1 MTTES
6 ETLRVALI
14 YDATKAY
21 DVCVAMGVASYFEQ
35 GANWDVIVVGKEHLY
50 GPGLG
55 NFPASELDGVIAN
68 FDITNLFQSI
78 CRSRVPAIGFG
89 SGYGDYDSAS
99 GIPYFFT
106 NNSAIARMAVDLLL
120 NRGIRNFAYF
130 GYCPTDINGWSE
142 ERETEFSQY
151 VHDKGL
157 ECRSLRE
164 PNRDRA
170 KPADTGKSLG
180 QWLLSLPKP
189 LGLMAANDSLA
200 REVIHA
206 CHVCGILVP
215 LEVSVIGVDND
226 ESLYRF
232 CHPLLTSIEQGAHR
246 LGYEAAQ
253 LLDSMMGGKSPG
265 TSRYVIDP
273 VGVFER
279 GSTIAGP
286 IIDSLFEQA
295 MRYIRAH
302 ACEGIKVPD
311 VVAATKTSRSRLEAH
326 FKAECGQT
334 LHDAIHNEQLAKVK
348 TLITESTLSLKEIAA
363 ATGLKSVQHMSS
375 LFREAFGMPPA
386 AFRRKLKDEFR
397 ELGSDALHFSR
408 IG

>member
-6 ETLRVALI
+6 GTLRVALI

-21 DVCVAMGVASYFEQ
+21 DVYVAMGVASYFEQ

-50 GPGLG
+50 EPALG
-55 NFPASELDGVIAN
+55 NFPASELDGVIAD
-68 FDITNLFQSI
+68 FDIANLFQSVR
-78 CRSRVPAIGFG
+78 RSSVPAIGFG
-89 SGYGDYDSAS
+89 SGYGDYDSTS

-130 GYCPTDINGWSE
+130 GYYPTDINGWSE
-142 ERETEFSQY
+142 ERGSEFSQY
-151 VHDKGL
+151 VHSKGL
-157 ECRSLRE
+157 DCRSLCE
-164 PNRDRA
+164 PNRNRTQ
-170 KPADTGKSLG
+170 PVDTGNSLG

-200 REVIHA
+200 REVIQA
-206 CHVCGILVP
+206 CHVCGIQVP
-215 LEVSVIGVDND
+215 EEVSVIGVDND

-253 LLDSMMGGKSPG
+253 LLDSMMGGKSPSA
-265 TSRYVIDP
+265 SRYVIDP

-279 GSTIAGP
+279 GSTIAAP
-286 IIDSLFEQA
+286 TIDPLVEQA
-295 MRYIRAH
+295 MQFIRVH

-311 VVAATKTSRSRLEAH
+311 VVAATKTSRSRLESR
-326 FKAECGQT
+326 FKAESGQT
-334 LHDAIHNEQLAKVK
+334 LHDAIRDEQLAKVK
-348 TLITESTLSLKEIAA
+348 TFITESTLSLKEIAA

-386 AFRRKLKDEFR
+386 AFRRNVKDEFR
-397 ELGSDALHFSR
+397 ELGSDARHFSR

>member
-1 MTTES
+1 MTSES

-35 GANWDVIVVGKEHLY
+35 GANWDVIVVGKEHSYEPALR
-50 GPGLG
+50 
-55 NFPASELDGVIAN
+55 NFPASKLDGVIAD
-68 FDITNLFQSI
+68 FDIANLFQSI
-78 CRSRVPAIGFG
+78 RRSSVPAIGFG

-106 NNSAIARMAVDLLL
+106 NNSAIARMAVDVLL
-120 NRGIRNFAYF
+120 NLGIQNFAYF
-130 GYCPTDINGWSE
+130 GYCPTDVNGWSE
-142 ERETEFSQY
+142 ERESEFSQY
-151 VHDKGL
+151 VHSKGL
-157 ECRSLRE
+157 ECRSHRGS
-164 PNRDRA
+164 NRNHT
-170 KPADTGKSLG
+170 KPSDAGKSLR

-200 REVIHA
+200 KEVIQA
-206 CHVCGILVP
+206 CHVCGIQVP
-215 LEVSVIGVDND
+215 EEVSVIGVDND

-253 LLDSMMGGKSPG
+253 LLDSMMGGNSASM
-265 TSRYVIDP
+265 SRYVIDP

-279 GSTIAGP
+279 GSTIAAP
-286 IIDSLFEQA
+286 SIDPLVERA
-295 MRYIRAH
+295 MQFIRLH

-311 VVAATKTSRSRLEAH
+311 VVAATKTSRSRLESR
-326 FKAECGQT
+326 FKVESGKT
-334 LHDAIHNEQLAKVK
+334 LHDAIRDEQLAKVK
-348 TLITESTLSLKEIAA
+348 TLITDSTLSLKEIAA
-363 ATGLKSVQHMSS
+363 ATGLKSVQHMGS

-386 AFRRKLKDEFR
+386 AFRRNLKDGFR
-397 ELGSDALHFSR
+397 ELGSDARHFSQN
-408 IG
+408 G